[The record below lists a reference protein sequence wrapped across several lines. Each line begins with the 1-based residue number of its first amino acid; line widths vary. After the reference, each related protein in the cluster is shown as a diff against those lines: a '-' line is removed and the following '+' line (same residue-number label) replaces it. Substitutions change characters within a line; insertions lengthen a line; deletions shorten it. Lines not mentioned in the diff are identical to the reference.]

1 MYFSKMQ
8 LFYFQ
13 HFAQLFWKQK
23 IAVSQLRE
31 TAIHMQVVFNS
42 IYNSVN
48 NLTANLNPISNA

>member
-1 MYFSKMQ
+1 MYLSKIH

-13 HFAQLFWKQK
+13 RFAQLFWKQK

-31 TAIHMQVVFNS
+31 TAIHINF
-42 IYNSVN
+42 YSVN